1 MAVKDISDWQ
11 VCAAIYD
18 MHQLRLA
25 GALTTSPAEAII
37 EQLMVSTGQP
47 GKVCTR
53 ALERAYRHGLV
64 EAGMWFHSGWL
75 TLDGIGVLF
84 LPEHSQ

>member
-18 MHQLRLA
+18 MRQLKLA
-25 GALTTSPAEAII
+25 GASITSPADEVTQ
-37 EQLMVSTGQP
+37 QLMASTGQP
-47 GKVCTR
+47 HKVCSR

-64 EAGMWFHSGWL
+64 EVGMWFHGGWL

-84 LPEHSQ
+84 LPEHRQ

>member
-1 MAVKDISDWQ
+1 MAVKNISDWQ
-11 VCAAIYD
+11 VCAAVYA

-25 GALTTSPAEAII
+25 GALTTSPVEAVI

-47 GKVCTR
+47 QKVCTR

-64 EAGMWFHSGWL
+64 EAGMWFHGGWL
-75 TLDGIGVLF
+75 TLEGIGLLF
-84 LPEHSQ
+84 LPQ